1 MYEGRREVLGMKFT
15 QGELTTP
22 AKRVLSIIE
31 RNRGVSPYEVYRQ
44 TQLVASTRDAE
55 WYCREL
61 ARVGLA
67 QPDINGSS
75 SWWPIHG
82 LQEDTKADLL
92 KYVRAPHHKKRDV
105 DEIELDEETSGE
117 D

>member
-1 MYEGRREVLGMKFT
+1 MKFT

-22 AKRVLSIIE
+22 AKRVLTIIDS
-31 RNRGVSPYEVYRQ
+31 NKGVSPYEVYRQ

-67 QPDINGSS
+67 VPDIKGSS
-75 SWWPIHG
+75 SWWPTHKT
-82 LQEDTKADLL
+82 ESEKNELL
-92 KYVRAPHHKKRDV
+92 KFVRAPHHKKRDV
-105 DEIELDEETSGE
+105 DVAESEDEEALDEE
-117 D
+117 